1 MNKIFS
7 GFNKICLAGIRHSFS
22 FLKVTTKNP
31 EWENHPLIKSLLQ
44 ISIRTLSLRKWVV
57 LPSAFL
63 MLVMACTHTSKEKD
77 LTDSRPNII
86 LIMADDLGY
95 SDLGC
100 YGGEI
105 NTPTLDL
112 LASKGIRFT
121 QFYNAGRCC
130 PTRASLLTGLYPHQ
144 AGIGQMTMDAGK
156 PGYRGFLT
164 ANTVTLAEVLKGA
177 GYSTGMAGKWHV
189 SETRAL
195 EADKQLKWLSHQ
207 ENYGPFS
214 DTSQYPTA
222 RGFDRYFGNIWGVVD
237 YFDPF
242 SLVNGKE
249 QVAEVPSNYYHTD
262 AISDTAI
269 AYVEQFSKKRKPFF
283 LYVAYTAPHWPLQA
297 LREDIKKYEDFYKDG
312 WEALREKR
320 YKKILKLGLLDSTNA
335 ALSPWM
341 FPNKNWSEN
350 KDSCWDAH
358 AMAVHAAMVDR
369 MDTGIGRLI
378 HRLRQLNKL
387 DNTLLLF
394 LSDNGASPENPAFYG
409 PGFDRA
415 GSLRDGRKVTFPL
428 VKSEQ
433 NRPGSQ
439 TVLAGIG
446 EQWAHAV
453 NTPFR
458 YWKAKTFEG
467 GICTPLIA
475 HWPEGIESG
484 NLISNEVGHVIDFMA
499 TFVDV
504 AQAKYPQEFKGK
516 KITPM
521 RGKSLI
527 PIFKSGNREDP
538 EYIFWEHFGSK
549 GLRQG
554 QWKIVQ
560 FDNQSAWQLFD
571 MEKDR
576 TETRDLSRQHPGIL
590 ASMKSKWEQM
600 ADITNVYPLP
610 ENK

>member
-1 MNKIFS
+1 MRPHI
-7 GFNKICLAGIRHSFS
+7 
-22 FLKVTTKNP
+22 V
-31 EWENHPLIKSLLQ
+31 
-44 ISIRTLSLRKWVV
+44 RKWFAFT
-57 LPSAFL
+57 SAFL
-63 MLVMACTHTSKEKD
+63 MLATACTNTSREKD
-77 LTDSRPNII
+77 LAVSRPNII

-105 NTPTLDL
+105 NTPNLDL
-112 LASKGIRFT
+112 LASRGIRLT

-144 AGIGQMTMDAGK
+144 AGIGQMTMDARK

-164 ANTVTLAEVLKGA
+164 ANTVTIAEVLKSA
-177 GYSTGMAGKWHV
+177 GYITGMAGKWHV
-189 SETRAL
+189 SETL
-195 EADKQLKWLSHQ
+195 EFEAYKQLKWLSHQ

-214 DTSQYPTA
+214 DTSQYPIA
-222 RGFDRYFGNIWGVVD
+222 RGFDKYFGNIWGVVD

-249 QVAEVPSNYYHTD
+249 QVLDVPLNYYHTD

-269 AYVEQFSKKRKPFF
+269 SYVEQFSKKKKPFF
-283 LYVAYTAPHWPLQA
+283 LYVAYTAPHWPIQA
-297 LREDIKKYEDFYKDG
+297 LPEDIKKYEDLYKSG
-312 WEALREKR
+312 WQELRKKR
-320 YKKILKLGLLDSTNA
+320 YKKMIKLGLFDSTNT

-341 FPNKNWSEN
+341 FPNKTWSEN

-378 HRLRQLNKL
+378 HRLKELNEI
-387 DNTLLLF
+387 DNTLILF
-394 LSDNGASPENPAFYG
+394 LSDNGASPENPALYG
-409 PGFDRA
+409 PGFDRP
-415 GSLRDGRKVTFPL
+415 GNLRDGRKIIYPV
-428 VKSEQ
+428 VKSWQ
-433 NRPGSQ
+433 NMPGSE
-439 TVLAGIG
+439 TVMAGIG
-446 EQWAHAV
+446 DHWAHAI

-458 YWKAKTFEG
+458 YWKAKMFDG
-467 GICTPLIA
+467 GVCTPLIA
-475 HWPEGIESG
+475 HWPSGIAFK
-484 NLISNEVGHVIDFMA
+484 NLISNEEGHVIDFMA
-499 TFVDV
+499 TFVEI
-504 AQAKYPQEFKGK
+504 AHAKYPQEFKEK

-521 RGKSLI
+521 QGKSLM
-527 PIFKSGNREDP
+527 PIFKKGNREGA

-549 GLRQG
+549 GLRHG

-576 TETRDLSRQHPGIL
+576 TENKDLSAQHPEIL
-590 ASMKSKWEQM
+590 ESMKRKWKEM
-600 ADITNVYPLP
+600 ATVAKVYPLP
-610 ENK
+610 EDK